1 MAQTL
6 PGTQGQEKAAELPK
20 AKHNPRK
27 FLPIALL
34 LIGGGVAAWYWFSR
48 PVTNGLRFSG
58 RIEGY
63 ESDVGTK
70 VAGRVEEV
78 TVREGAAVKQ
88 GQLLAR
94 LDDDELRAEL
104 AGAEARI
111 QAAKDQERNAQLQIA
126 VLQSQIDEAQIRL
139 KQSQGETSGRVSQAE
154 AEVATAIAQLR
165 QAEAQVTEA
174 QAQLELARTDRDRFA
189 QLVQE
194 GAETQRR
201 YDQAEASF
209 RTAQATLKSRQAA
222 VNAAQRQV
230 NAAQGGL
237 TQSQSSSL
245 NPDINTAQINRL
257 NTQLQQA
264 RAQLS
269 AAQAEVRNAEA
280 TRKQIQAQLSNLT
293 INSPIN
299 GIVTDRTVEPGT
311 VVSAGKTLVSVLDL
325 DTVYMRGFIPAG
337 EIGLVRVGQPA
348 SVYLDSAPDRPLAAR
363 VAEID
368 AEASFTPENIY
379 FRKDRVQQ
387 VFGVKLAIEQPEGF
401 AKPGMPA
408 DGEIEGIGGN

>member
-1 MAQTL
+1 
-6 PGTQGQEKAAELPK
+6 
-20 AKHNPRK
+20 
-27 FLPIALL
+27 
-34 LIGGGVAAWYWFSR
+34 VAAWYWFSR
-48 PVTNGLRFSG
+48 PVATGLRFSG

-63 ESDVGTK
+63 ETDVGAK

-78 TVREGAAVKQ
+78 TVREGAAVKK

-94 LDDDELRAEL
+94 LDDDELRAQL
-104 AGAEARI
+104 AGAEAKV
-111 QAAKDQERNAQLQIA
+111 QSAKDQERNAQLQIA
-126 VLQSQIDEAQIRL
+126 VLKSQINEAQL
-139 KQSQGETSGRVSQAE
+139 KLRQSQGETSGRVSQAE
-154 AEVATAIAQLR
+154 AQVATAIAQLR

-174 QAQLELARTDRDRFA
+174 ETQLELARTDRDRFA

-194 GAETQRR
+194 GAVTQQR
-201 YDQAEASF
+201 YDQADALF
-209 RTAQATLKSRQAA
+209 RTAQATLTSRQAA
-222 VNAAQRQV
+222 VNAAERQV

-237 TQSQSSSL
+237 TQSQSSTF

-280 TRKQIQAQLSNLT
+280 VRKQTQAQLSYLT

-299 GIVTDRTVEPGT
+299 GVVIDRTVEPGT
-311 VVSAGKTLVSVLDL
+311 VISAGKTLVSVLNL
-325 DTVYMRGFIPAG
+325 DTVYMRGFIPVG
-337 EIGLVRVGQPA
+337 EIGLVRLGQA
-348 SVYLDSAPDRPLAAR
+348 ANVYLDSAPDRPLAAR

-379 FRKDRVQQ
+379 FQKDRVQQ
-387 VFGVKLAIEQPEGF
+387 VFGVKLAIEQPGGF

-408 DGEIEGIGGN
+408 DGEIGGIGDGSRE